1 MINYSTCMRGNPT
14 DKDAAKKAYANAQYS
29 QVMTLDKF
37 CYHIASHGCVYSRA
51 DIQAILILA
60 VDCLR
65 EQLLNGQQIQ
75 MGDLGVFSN
84 SIRSLGAHSMAEFTV
99 ENITEVNVLWA
110 PGVRFNNL
118 RQDAEFQ
125 LVPTRKAAA
134 EVVKALKAGKTT
146 VDLTGNSL
154 PPALPLTTLTPPAF
168 QPPPANRQTKI
179 ADRLVPLHRDSM
191 M

>member
-118 RQDAEFQ
+118 RQDAI
-125 LVPTRKAAA
+125 L
-134 EVVKALKAGKTT
+134 
-146 VDLTGNSL
+146 L

>member
-84 SIRSLGAHSMAEFTV
+84 SIRSSAPIRWQSS
-99 ENITEVNVLWA
+99 LWRTS
-110 PGVRFNNL
+110 PR
-118 RQDAEFQ
+118 
-125 LVPTRKAAA
+125 
-134 EVVKALKAGKTT
+134 
-146 VDLTGNSL
+146 
-154 PPALPLTTLTPPAF
+154 
-168 QPPPANRQTKI
+168 
-179 ADRLVPLHRDSM
+179 
-191 M
+191 

>member
-75 MGDLGVFSN
+75 MGIWAYFRTVSEA
-84 SIRSLGAHSMAEFTV
+84 SAPIRWQSSLWRTS
-99 ENITEVNVLWA
+99 
-110 PGVRFNNL
+110 PR
-118 RQDAEFQ
+118 
-125 LVPTRKAAA
+125 
-134 EVVKALKAGKTT
+134 
-146 VDLTGNSL
+146 
-154 PPALPLTTLTPPAF
+154 
-168 QPPPANRQTKI
+168 
-179 ADRLVPLHRDSM
+179 
-191 M
+191 

>member
-84 SIRSLGAHSMAEFTV
+84 SIRSLGAVSIRPRACFSPSY
-99 ENITEVNVLWA
+99 N
-110 PGVRFNNL
+110 
-118 RQDAEFQ
+118 
-125 LVPTRKAAA
+125 K
-134 EVVKALKAGKTT
+134 VK
-146 VDLTGNSL
+146 S
-154 PPALPLTTLTPPAF
+154 
-168 QPPPANRQTKI
+168 QTKHVW
-179 ADRLVPLHRDSM
+179 LLTLL
-191 M
+191 

>member
-99 ENITEVNVLWA
+99 ENRGERTVGSGRPFQQPA
-110 PGVRFNNL
+110 PRC
-118 RQDAEFQ
+118 RI
-125 LVPTRKAAA
+125 PTGSHAQGSRRSSEGIEGRKDY
-134 EVVKALKAGKTT
+134 GRP
-146 VDLTGNSL
+146 DGQ
-154 PPALPLTTLTPPAF
+154 F
-168 QPPPANRQTKI
+168 FCR
-179 ADRLVPLHRDSM
+179 RHCR
-191 M
+191 

>member
-1 MINYSTCMRGNPT
+1 MN
-14 DKDAAKKAYANAQYS
+14 
-29 QVMTLDKF
+29 
-37 CYHIASHGCVYSRA
+37 HIASHGCVYSRA

-84 SIRSLGAHSMAEFTV
+84 SIRSLGAYSMAEFTV

-146 VDLTGNSL
+146 VDLTGNSSAAGIAADDADASRI
-154 PPALPLTTLTPPAF
+154 PAASGEPADE
-168 QPPPANRQTKI
+168 N
-179 ADRLVPLHRDSM
+179 S
-191 M
+191 

>member
-75 MGDLGVFSN
+75 MGSGRPFQQPAPRCRIPTGSHAQG
-84 SIRSLGAHSMAEFTV
+84 SRRSSEGIE
-99 ENITEVNVLWA
+99 
-110 PGVRFNNL
+110 G
-118 RQDAEFQ
+118 
-125 LVPTRKAAA
+125 RKDY
-134 EVVKALKAGKTT
+134 G
-146 VDLTGNSL
+146 
-154 PPALPLTTLTPPAF
+154 
-168 QPPPANRQTKI
+168 
-179 ADRLVPLHRDSM
+179 RDIQ
-191 M
+191 

>member
-99 ENITEVNVLWA
+99 ENITEVNVLWLRA
-110 PGVRFNNL
+110 PFQQPAPRCRIPTGSHTQGSRRSSEGIEGRKDYGRPD
-118 RQDAEFQ
+118 RQFFC
-125 LVPTRKAAA
+125 R
-134 EVVKALKAGKTT
+134 
-146 VDLTGNSL
+146 
-154 PPALPLTTLTPPAF
+154 
-168 QPPPANRQTKI
+168 RHC
-179 ADRLVPLHRDSM
+179 R
-191 M
+191 

>member
-84 SIRSLGAHSMAEFTV
+84 SIRKPRRPFDGRIHCGQHHRGERTV
-99 ENITEVNVLWA
+99 GSGRPFQQPA
-110 PGVRFNNL
+110 PRCRIPTGSHTQGSRRSSEGIEGRKDYGRPD
-118 RQDAEFQ
+118 RQFFC
-125 LVPTRKAAA
+125 R
-134 EVVKALKAGKTT
+134 
-146 VDLTGNSL
+146 
-154 PPALPLTTLTPPAF
+154 
-168 QPPPANRQTKI
+168 RHC
-179 ADRLVPLHRDSM
+179 R
-191 M
+191 

>member
-110 PGVRFNNL
+110 PGRP
-118 RQDAEFQ
+118 FQ
-125 LVPTRKAAA
+125 QPAPRCRIPTGSHAQGSRRSSEGIEGRKDY
-134 EVVKALKAGKTT
+134 GRP
-146 VDLTGNSL
+146 DGQ
-154 PPALPLTTLTPPAF
+154 F
-168 QPPPANRQTKI
+168 FCR
-179 ADRLVPLHRDSM
+179 RHCR
-191 M
+191 

>member
-75 MGDLGVFSN
+75 MGDLAYFRTVSEA
-84 SIRSLGAHSMAEFTV
+84 SAPLRWQSSLWRTS
-99 ENITEVNVLWA
+99 
-110 PGVRFNNL
+110 PR
-118 RQDAEFQ
+118 
-125 LVPTRKAAA
+125 
-134 EVVKALKAGKTT
+134 
-146 VDLTGNSL
+146 
-154 PPALPLTTLTPPAF
+154 
-168 QPPPANRQTKI
+168 
-179 ADRLVPLHRDSM
+179 
-191 M
+191 

>member
-1 MINYSTCMRGNPT
+1 
-14 DKDAAKKAYANAQYS
+14 
-29 QVMTLDKF
+29 MTLDKF

-146 VDLTGNSL
+146 VDLTGNSSAAGIAAYDADASRI
-154 PPALPLTTLTPPAF
+154 PAASGEPADE
-168 QPPPANRQTKI
+168 N
-179 ADRLVPLHRDSM
+179 S
-191 M
+191 

>member
-118 RQDAEFQ
+118 RQDAE
-125 LVPTRKAAA
+125 
-134 EVVKALKAGKTT
+134 VVKALKAGKTT
-146 VDLTGNSL
+146 VDLTGNSSAVGIAADDADASRI
-154 PPALPLTTLTPPAF
+154 PAASGEPADE
-168 QPPPANRQTKI
+168 N
-179 ADRLVPLHRDSM
+179 S
-191 M
+191 

>member
-65 EQLLNGQQIQ
+65 EQLLNGQ
-75 MGDLGVFSN
+75 
-84 SIRSLGAHSMAEFTV
+84 
-99 ENITEVNVLWA
+99 
-110 PGVRFNNL
+110 
-118 RQDAEFQ
+118 
-125 LVPTRKAAA
+125 
-134 EVVKALKAGKTT
+134 AGKTT
-146 VDLTGNSL
+146 VDLTGNSSAAGIAADDADASRI
-154 PPALPLTTLTPPAF
+154 PAASGEPADE
-168 QPPPANRQTKI
+168 N
-179 ADRLVPLHRDSM
+179 S
-191 M
+191 

>member
-65 EQLLNGQQIQ
+65 EQLLNGSRYRWAIWAYFRT
-75 MGDLGVFSN
+75 VSEA
-84 SIRSLGAHSMAEFTV
+84 SAPIRWQSSLWRTS
-99 ENITEVNVLWA
+99 
-110 PGVRFNNL
+110 PR
-118 RQDAEFQ
+118 
-125 LVPTRKAAA
+125 
-134 EVVKALKAGKTT
+134 
-146 VDLTGNSL
+146 
-154 PPALPLTTLTPPAF
+154 
-168 QPPPANRQTKI
+168 
-179 ADRLVPLHRDSM
+179 
-191 M
+191 

>member
-84 SIRSLGAHSMAEFTV
+84 SIRSLGAPFDGRVHCGEHHRGERTV
-99 ENITEVNVLWA
+99 GSGRPFQQPA
-110 PGVRFNNL
+110 PRC
-118 RQDAEFQ
+118 RI
-125 LVPTRKAAA
+125 PTGSHAQGSRRSSEGIEGRKDY
-134 EVVKALKAGKTT
+134 GRP
-146 VDLTGNSL
+146 DGQ
-154 PPALPLTTLTPPAF
+154 F
-168 QPPPANRQTKI
+168 FCR
-179 ADRLVPLHRDSM
+179 RHCR
-191 M
+191 

>member
-75 MGDLGVFSN
+75 MGDLGVFRTVSEA
-84 SIRSLGAHSMAEFTV
+84 SAPLRWQSSLWRTS
-99 ENITEVNVLWA
+99 
-110 PGVRFNNL
+110 PR
-118 RQDAEFQ
+118 
-125 LVPTRKAAA
+125 
-134 EVVKALKAGKTT
+134 
-146 VDLTGNSL
+146 
-154 PPALPLTTLTPPAF
+154 
-168 QPPPANRQTKI
+168 
-179 ADRLVPLHRDSM
+179 
-191 M
+191 

>member
-99 ENITEVNVLWA
+99 ENITEVNVLW
-110 PGVRFNNL
+110 L
-118 RQDAEFQ
+118 RASVSTTCAKMPNSNWF
-125 LVPTRKAAA
+125 PRAKAAA
-134 EVVKALKAGKTT
+134 EVVK
-146 VDLTGNSL
+146 
-154 PPALPLTTLTPPAF
+154 
-168 QPPPANRQTKI
+168 
-179 ADRLVPLHRDSM
+179 H
-191 M
+191 

>member
-75 MGDLGVFSN
+75 RAIWAYFRTVSEA
-84 SIRSLGAHSMAEFTV
+84 SAPIRWQSSLWRTS
-99 ENITEVNVLWA
+99 
-110 PGVRFNNL
+110 PR
-118 RQDAEFQ
+118 
-125 LVPTRKAAA
+125 
-134 EVVKALKAGKTT
+134 
-146 VDLTGNSL
+146 
-154 PPALPLTTLTPPAF
+154 
-168 QPPPANRQTKI
+168 
-179 ADRLVPLHRDSM
+179 
-191 M
+191 